1 MPVKSKH
8 QQKYNANPTGK
19 GGFGDRP
26 WTINRTGRW
35 NPADSYPEQLRRYFR
50 MTAAQLD
57 EEAKKD
63 GLTTAQ
69 MMALTAIKD
78 AMMLEGK
85 ARIDAIEK
93 LSDRIDGRPLQAVEQ
108 SVSVA
113 APPQITVEF
122 PDDNSREIEK

>member
-50 MTAAQLD
+50 MTAEELD
-57 EEAKKD
+57 EESKKD

-69 MMALTAIKD
+69 MLALTAIND
-78 AMMLEGK
+78 AITLTGK

-108 SVSVA
+108 AVSVA

-122 PDDNSREIEK
+122 PDDSKEIEN

>member
-57 EEAKKD
+57 EESRKD

-69 MMALTAIKD
+69 MMALTVSTPSRNCPTVST
-78 AMMLEGK
+78 G
-85 ARIDAIEK
+85 
-93 LSDRIDGRPLQAVEQ
+93 DRCRRWNSPYRLPPRLKSRSSSRTTVGRLRN
-108 SVSVA
+108 
-113 APPQITVEF
+113 
-122 PDDNSREIEK
+122 D